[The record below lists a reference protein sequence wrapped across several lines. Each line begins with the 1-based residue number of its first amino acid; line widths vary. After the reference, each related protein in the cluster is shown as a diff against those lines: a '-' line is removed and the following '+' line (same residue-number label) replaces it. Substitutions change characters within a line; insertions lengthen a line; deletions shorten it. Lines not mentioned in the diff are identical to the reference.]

1 MLSSNY
7 FWDNISTSQKLIS
20 PQNSNSSLML
30 KRVNGAFICICLF
43 NLGLTPDSLSTSKL
57 ITQIVLSNPC
67 HCGLRMSV
75 QSEVNI
81 LWQRQGH
88 AFWTSAWEQRFR
100 LPQSP
105 SSREAAILRRSVET
119 DQRKSCM
126 HHTLFKCIGGNT
138 AARGGSLHSSFRCC
152 LTESLPFDWWEIG
165 LCLYMLK
172 ESVTLWSQ
180 GC

>member
-1 MLSSNY
+1 MIKYLTRQGVLKIFRVGVLSSNY

-20 PQNSNSSLML
+20 PQSSNSSLVL

-126 HHTLFKCIGGNT
+126 HHTLFSALVG
-138 AARGGSLHSSFRCC
+138 
-152 LTESLPFDWWEIG
+152 
-165 LCLYMLK
+165 
-172 ESVTLWSQ
+172 TLQREGEVSTPASDAVWQ
-180 GC
+180 NP